1 MVFLFK
7 VSELLEKQLKEVLQ
21 WHVKL
26 PETDYFETSDFP
38 SLVSRQHYVN
48 FELWHQEDMARDPDA
63 PDSKIAAVK
72 RAIDVLNQ
80 RRNDMIEQMDQY
92 LLNVLKKNNIHY
104 TEDAEMNSETP
115 GSIIDRLSI
124 NALKI
129 YHMDEEIQRPNV
141 TDEHRKK
148 CSGKLLVLNDQ
159 RNDLKKSLETLLAD
173 LNNGKKRLK
182 VYQQMKMYNDEN
194 LNPILYQKEK
204 KISEKIMVWG

>member
-7 VSELLEKQLKEVLQ
+7 VSELLEKQLIEVLQ
-21 WHVKL
+21 WHVKS
-26 PETDYFETSDFP
+26 PETDYLVTSDFP

-48 FELWHQEDMARDPDA
+48 FELWHQEDKARDPDA

-92 LLNVLKKNNIHY
+92 LLTVIQKNNIQY
-104 TEDAEMNSETP
+104 NADAEMNSETP

-141 TDEHRKK
+141 ADEHRKK
-148 CSGKLLVLNDQ
+148 CSLKLSVLNDQ

-204 KISEKIMVWG
+204 NK

>member
-7 VSELLEKQLKEVLQ
+7 VSELLEKQLEEVLQ
-21 WHVKL
+21 WHFKS
-26 PETDYFETSDFP
+26 PETDHLEKSDFP

-63 PDSKIAAVK
+63 SDSKIAAVK

-92 LLNVLKKNNIHY
+92 LLNVLQKNNLQY

-141 TDEHRKK
+141 ADEHRKK
-148 CSGKLLVLNDQ
+148 CSVKLSVLNDQ

-173 LNNGKKRLK
+173 LKDGKKRMK

-204 KISEKIMVWG
+204 NK

>member
-1 MVFLFK
+1 MVFIFK
-7 VSELLEKQLKEVLQ
+7 ASALLEQQLNEVVQ
-21 WHVKL
+21 WHVKA
-26 PETDYFETSDFP
+26 PEPNYDEASDFP

-48 FELWHQEDMARDPDA
+48 FELWHQEDMARDLDA

-80 RRNDMIEQMDQY
+80 RRNDMIEQMDQC
-92 LLNVLKKNNIHY
+92 LLTVLHKNNIQC
-104 TEDAEMNSETP
+104 TADAEMNSETP

-129 YHMDEEIQRPNV
+129 YHMDEEIQRRNV
-141 TDEHRKK
+141 ADEHRKK
-148 CSGKLLVLNDQ
+148 CSVKLSVLNDQ

-204 KISEKIMVWG
+204 NK

>member
-1 MVFLFK
+1 MVFMFK
-7 VSELLEKQLKEVLQ
+7 ASELLEQQLNEVVQ
-21 WHVKL
+21 WHVKA
-26 PETDYFETSDFP
+26 PEPDYVEASDFLN
-38 SLVSRQHYVN
+38 LVSVQHYVN

-92 LLNVLKKNNIHY
+92 LLDALQSKNIKY
-104 TEDAEMNSETP
+104 TADAEMNSETP

-129 YHMDEEIQRPNV
+129 YHMDEEIQRLDV

-148 CSGKLLVLNDQ
+148 CSGKLSVLQDQ

-173 LNNGKKRLK
+173 LSSGKKRLK

-194 LNPILYQKEK
+194 LNPVLYQKGK
-204 KISEKIMVWG
+204 N

>member
-1 MVFLFK
+1 MVFMFK
-7 VSELLEKQLKEVLQ
+7 ASELLEQQLNEVVQ
-21 WHVKL
+21 WHVKA
-26 PETDYFETSDFP
+26 PEPDYVEASDFP
-38 SLVSRQHYVN
+38 NLVSMQHYVN

-92 LLNVLKKNNIHY
+92 LLDALQSKNIKY
-104 TEDAEMNSETP
+104 TADAEMNSETP

-129 YHMDEEIQRPNV
+129 YHMEEEIQRLDV

-148 CSGKLLVLNDQ
+148 CSGKLSVLQDQ

-173 LNNGKKRLK
+173 LSSGKKRLK

-194 LNPILYQKEK
+194 LNPVLYQKGK
-204 KISEKIMVWG
+204 N

>member
-1 MVFLFK
+1 MVFMFK
-7 VSELLEKQLKEVLQ
+7 AYELLEKQLNEVDQ
-21 WHVKL
+21 WHLKE
-26 PETDYFETSDFP
+26 PQYDQIGTSDFP

-80 RRNDMIEQMDQY
+80 LRNDMIEQMDQY
-92 LLNVLKKNNIHY
+92 LLDELQNKKIKY
-104 TEDAEMNSETP
+104 TSGTELNSETP

-129 YHMDEEIQRPNV
+129 YHMDEEIQRMDV

-148 CSGKLLVLNDQ
+148 CSGKLSVLQDQ
-159 RNDLKKSLETLLAD
+159 RNDLKKSLEKLLAD
-173 LNNGKKRLK
+173 LSNGKKRLK

-194 LNPILYQKEK
+194 LNPVLYQKEK
-204 KISEKIMVWG
+204 NK

>member
-1 MVFLFK
+1 MVFIFK
-7 VSELLEKQLKEVLQ
+7 ASELLEQQLNEVVQ
-21 WHVKL
+21 WHVKA
-26 PETDYFETSDFP
+26 PETDNDEASDFP

-80 RRNDMIEQMDQY
+80 LRNDMIEQMDQY
-92 LLNVLKKNNIHY
+92 LLDELQNKNIKY
-104 TEDAEMNSETP
+104 TSETEMNSETP

-129 YHMDEEIQRPNV
+129 YHMDEEIQRLDV

-148 CSGKLLVLNDQ
+148 CAGKLSILQDQ

-173 LNNGKKRLK
+173 LSNGKKRLK
-182 VYQQMKMYNDEN
+182 IYQQMKMYNDEN
-194 LNPILYQKEK
+194 LNPVLYQKGK
-204 KISEKIMVWG
+204 N

>member
-1 MVFLFK
+1 MVFMFK
-7 VSELLEKQLKEVLQ
+7 ASELLEQQLNEVVQ
-21 WHVKL
+21 WHVKV
-26 PETDYFETSDFP
+26 PEPDYVEASDFP
-38 SLVSRQHYVN
+38 NLVSMQHYVN

-92 LLNVLKKNNIHY
+92 LLDALQSKNIKY
-104 TEDAEMNSETP
+104 TVDAEMNSETP

-129 YHMDEEIQRPNV
+129 YHMDEEIQRLDV

-148 CSGKLLVLNDQ
+148 CSGKLSVLQDQ

-173 LNNGKKRLK
+173 LSSGKKRLK

-194 LNPILYQKEK
+194 LNPVLYQKGK
-204 KISEKIMVWG
+204 N

>member
-1 MVFLFK
+1 MVFMFK
-7 VSELLEKQLKEVLQ
+7 ASELLEQQLNEVVQ
-21 WHVKL
+21 WHVKA
-26 PETDYFETSDFP
+26 PEPDYVEASNFP
-38 SLVSRQHYVN
+38 NLVSMQHYVN

-92 LLNVLKKNNIHY
+92 LLDELQNKKIKY
-104 TEDAEMNSETP
+104 TSETEMNSETP

-129 YHMDEEIQRPNV
+129 YHMDEEIQRLDV

-148 CSGKLLVLNDQ
+148 CSGKLSVLQDQ

-173 LNNGKKRLK
+173 LSSGKKRLK

-194 LNPILYQKEK
+194 LNPVLYQKGK
-204 KISEKIMVWG
+204 N

>member
-1 MVFLFK
+1 MVFMFK
-7 VSELLEKQLKEVLQ
+7 ASELLEQQLNEVVQ
-21 WHVKL
+21 WHVKA
-26 PETDYFETSDFP
+26 PEPDYVEASDFP
-38 SLVSRQHYVN
+38 NLVSMQHYVN

-80 RRNDMIEQMDQY
+80 RRNDIIEQMDQY
-92 LLNVLKKNNIHY
+92 LLDALQSKNIKY
-104 TEDAEMNSETP
+104 TADAEMNSETP

-129 YHMDEEIQRPNV
+129 YHMDEEIQRLDV

-148 CSGKLLVLNDQ
+148 YSGKLSVLQDQ

-173 LNNGKKRLK
+173 LSSGKKRLK

-194 LNPILYQKEK
+194 LNPVLYQKGK
-204 KISEKIMVWG
+204 N

>member
-1 MVFLFK
+1 MVFMFK
-7 VSELLEKQLKEVLQ
+7 ASELLEQQLNEVVQ
-21 WHVKL
+21 WHVKA
-26 PETDYFETSDFP
+26 PEPDYVEASDFP
-38 SLVSRQHYVN
+38 NLVSMQHYVN

-92 LLNVLKKNNIHY
+92 LLDALQSKNIKY
-104 TEDAEMNSETP
+104 TADAEMNSETP

-129 YHMDEEIQRPNV
+129 YHMDEEIQRLDV

-148 CSGKLLVLNDQ
+148 CSGKLSVLQDQ
-159 RNDLKKSLETLLAD
+159 RNDLKKSLEKLLAD
-173 LNNGKKRLK
+173 LSNGKKRLK

-194 LNPILYQKEK
+194 LNPVLYQKGK
-204 KISEKIMVWG
+204 TR